1 MKVSI
6 IIPTKNRAEVL
17 KRSLNSAVNQTYP
30 ADEIIVADNNS
41 TDNTREVIESFNNN
55 RIIHLHTNED
65 LVITKNWIRGINA
78 ANGEWIKIL
87 YDDDWIENN
96 FLEKTISY
104 IDKDKV
110 MIHTGG
116 IIHIFVTKHYENMQ
130 SETVDHELLTC
141 TSEIDH
147 TMPPHILLA
156 QGMLQV
162 SPVGALIKK
171 SALDYAISIMPMLDK
186 ECFDS
191 GIGPDIILL
200 YAQALQKKNS
210 WVHIPDI
217 LAHYDGRF
225 GSLSIKT
232 VTENPDFLH
241 YCYAKSFHL
250 LDKLWL
256 DYISTQ
262 IRSNKKIPRMF
273 PTNFLD
279 FTSTIV
285 YSSRFKE
292 LHK

>member
-6 IIPTKNRAEVL
+6 VIPTKNRAEVL
-17 KRSLNSAVNQTYP
+17 KRSLSSAVNQTYP

-41 TDNTREVIESFNNN
+41 TDNTREVIESFNDN

-65 LVITKNWIRGINA
+65 LEITENWIRGIDA

-130 SETVDHELLTC
+130 SETVNHELLNC
-141 TSEIDH
+141 TSEVDH

-200 YAQALQKKNS
+200 YAQALQKRNS

-262 IRSNKKIPRMF
+262 IKSNKKIPRMF

-279 FTSTIV
+279 PTSTIV

>member
-17 KRSLNSAVNQTYP
+17 KRSLKSALNQTYA

-41 TDNTREVIESFNNN
+41 TDNTKEVIESFNDN
-55 RIIHLHTNED
+55 RIIHLQTDQN
-65 LVITKNWIRGINA
+65 VKITENWIRGINA
-78 ANGEWIKIL
+78 ASGEWIKIL

-116 IIHIFVTKHYENMQ
+116 IVHISVTGHSENMKPQ
-130 SETVDHELLTC
+130 ILNQEFLTC
-141 TSEIDH
+141 TSEVDH
-147 TMPPHILLA
+147 AMPPHILLA

-171 SALDYAISIMPMLDK
+171 SALDYAISVMPMLDK
-186 ECFDS
+186 TCFDS
-191 GIGPDIILL
+191 GIGPDIVLL

-232 VTENPDFLH
+232 VTENPGFLH

-256 DYISTQ
+256 NHIESEIKSD
-262 IRSNKKIPRMF
+262 KKMVRIF

-279 FTSTIV
+279 PTSTIV

>member
-6 IIPTKNRAEVL
+6 VIPTKNRSEVL
-17 KRSLNSAVNQTYP
+17 KRSLGSAVNQTYP

-41 TDNTREVIESFNNN
+41 TDNTRKIIESFNNN

-65 LVITKNWIRGINA
+65 ITITENWIRGINA
-78 ANGEWIKIL
+78 ASGEWIKII

-116 IIHIFVTKHYENMQ
+116 IIHVLMTKHSDNMPPQ
-130 SETVDHELLTC
+130 TINKELLTC
-141 TSEIDH
+141 TSEVDH
-147 TMPPHILLA
+147 KMPPHVLLA

-186 ECFDS
+186 TCFDS
-191 GIGPDIILL
+191 GIGPDIVLL
-200 YAQALQKKNS
+200 YADALQKRNS
-210 WVHIPDI
+210 WIHIPDI

-256 DYISTQ
+256 DYVSDQ
-262 IRSNKKIPRMF
+262 IKSNKKILRMF

-279 FTSTIV
+279 PTSTII